1 MSDAP
6 FAPWVLRGEAI
17 AVLAGRRRQR
27 AILPDGVQTAPGPAL
42 VVANRWTSSPVGPF
56 LQLSVAEPAR
66 IGLRLGWCRTLV
78 VVDHPQARLGH
89 RLNWGVP
96 AELGTL
102 RWLATEDRRE
112 LVWEER
118 DLVLR
123 ADPTGPPLPIALPV
137 RSIQQRADGPVVVP
151 GRLLAKG
158 RAARPQLEVPADDEL
173 APLAGRHLGV
183 VLRGVSELVREAR
196 HPVGLLATLLAP
208 AQVGEPALRDVV
220 AR

>member
-1 MSDAP
+1 MSAPP

-17 AVLAGRRRQR
+17 AVLAGRHRRH
-27 AILPDGVQTAPGPAL
+27 AELPDGVEPAPGPAL

-89 RLNWGVP
+89 RLNWGAP

-102 RWLATEDRRE
+102 RWLAADDRRE

-118 DLVLR
+118 ELIVR
-123 ADPTGPPLPIALPV
+123 AEPVGPRLPVALPV
-137 RSIQQRADGPVVVP
+137 RSVQQRADGPVVVP
-151 GRLLAKG
+151 GRVVA
-158 RAARPQLEVPADDEL
+158 RARVARPRLSVRAGDEL
-173 APLAGRHLGV
+173 AWLAGTHLGV
-183 VLRGVSELVREAR
+183 VLSGVTEVVREAR

-208 AQVGEPALRDVV
+208 AQVGEPALRDV
-220 AR
+220 APR